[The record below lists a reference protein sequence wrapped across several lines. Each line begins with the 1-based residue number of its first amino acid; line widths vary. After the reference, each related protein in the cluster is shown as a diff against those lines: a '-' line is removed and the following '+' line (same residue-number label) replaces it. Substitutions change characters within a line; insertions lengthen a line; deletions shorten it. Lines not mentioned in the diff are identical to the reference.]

1 MELVSII
8 VPVYNVEKYLKEC
21 IESIINQSFSN
32 LEIILVDDG
41 STDESGN
48 ICDDFL
54 NKDKR
59 IKVFHKTNGG
69 LSDARNYGINNS
81 SGKYIT
87 FVDSDDLISPI
98 FIDVLYNAIKQY
110 DTHLSICGFQRFKDN
125 DNLYITNKSSN
136 IKCFF
141 DNNGNILENILYQ
154 KKQNI
159 YSIASCGKMYHRD
172 IFKTIRFPINK
183 LNEDMAIIMEVIR
196 LNKKISVVEE
206 NLYFYRI
213 NPSSITMQKF
223 TPKRMDVINV
233 SEKIL
238 LDTKE
243 YFPHLIDAAEV
254 LLFSRS
260 FEMLTIAYYTSSTNE
275 YINEKKRLENIIK
288 KYRKKVLYNYHAR
301 IQARIAAFISLF
313 SIHFTLF
320 ILNQLRAKRYK

>member
-125 DNLYITNKSSN
+125 DNLYITNKSQIIN
-136 IKCFF
+136 AFF
-141 DNNGNILENILYQ
+141 
-154 KKQNI
+154 
-159 YSIASCGKMYHRD
+159 
-172 IFKTIRFPINK
+172 
-183 LNEDMAIIMEVIR
+183 
-196 LNKKISVVEE
+196 
-206 NLYFYRI
+206 
-213 NPSSITMQKF
+213 
-223 TPKRMDVINV
+223 
-233 SEKIL
+233 
-238 LDTKE
+238 
-243 YFPHLIDAAEV
+243 
-254 LLFSRS
+254 
-260 FEMLTIAYYTSSTNE
+260 
-275 YINEKKRLENIIK
+275 
-288 KYRKKVLYNYHAR
+288 
-301 IQARIAAFISLF
+301 
-313 SIHFTLF
+313 
-320 ILNQLRAKRYK
+320 